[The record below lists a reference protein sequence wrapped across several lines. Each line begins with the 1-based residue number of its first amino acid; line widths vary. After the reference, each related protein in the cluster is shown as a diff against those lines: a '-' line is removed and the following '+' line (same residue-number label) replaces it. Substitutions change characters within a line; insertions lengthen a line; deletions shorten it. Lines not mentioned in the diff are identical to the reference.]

1 MRGASERFLGTVL
14 FPKVLLFVLFCNFLP
29 NFVSYL
35 YVMTPW
41 IIYLLGDM
49 LPAFISQKQ
58 SCYPHG

>member
-1 MRGASERFLGTVL
+1 MRGASERFLGTL
-14 FPKVLLFVLFCNFLP
+14 EFPKVLFCNFPL

-35 YVMTPW
+35 YVMTLW
-41 IIYLLGDM
+41 IIYLLGYM